1 MYVGEQ
7 VFCSIDPLFNVNML
21 NESLV
26 NIVLF
31 NIIIVQNTPVQVG
44 LVRIVICSIDFDQM
58 TQFNSLMF
66 T

>member
-44 LVRIVICSIDFDQM
+44 LVWIVICSIDFDQM